1 LGRNRSIHS
10 DNWRYDNIFNP
21 TTSIG
26 EDRDLSTSGR
36 FVLFAFLALVVSIA
50 MVAVGLAGAAEI
62 AAEISYWLLILELLS
77 SLVFWILRRF
87 RGHRGS
93 A

>member
-1 LGRNRSIHS
+1 
-10 DNWRYDNIFNP
+10 
-21 TTSIG
+21 
-26 EDRDLSTSGR
+26 
-36 FVLFAFLALVVSIA
+36 